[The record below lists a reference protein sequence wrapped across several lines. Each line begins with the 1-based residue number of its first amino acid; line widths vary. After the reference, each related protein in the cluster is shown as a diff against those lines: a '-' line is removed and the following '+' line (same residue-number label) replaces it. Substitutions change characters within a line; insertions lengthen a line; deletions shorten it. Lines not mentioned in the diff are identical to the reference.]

1 MIMANNQ
8 NYRGRKRR
16 QQPVDDTY
24 DKVQPQAL
32 DVEGVVLGA
41 LMIDNTA
48 YDAVKNYVSADSFY
62 EPRNRMVFEA
72 IQHLAEKGWPIDVLT
87 VTEQV
92 NKEKNLEEIGGPG
105 YIAELSSKVA
115 SSSNIEY
122 HAQIIV
128 EKQLQRF
135 AIKIARET
143 QSKAFDDTL
152 DIQDELVKFQTSM
165 EQLVA
170 AANGKFEDD
179 YSALTMSQVIEEEKA
194 EPDGLETQYYVKD
207 KDANTFNLEIPAKQL
222 TLIGAQT
229 SHGKSR
235 MLENLTVHFVEHAR
249 SNEIVLYYTFE
260 ESRNMVFEEL
270 LSIYTSGVPLSLGR
284 NIDTIRKYFKGNRN
298 YINSKADVAMFDNMA
313 KDFDGKQQQHLR
325 IINKPYCVEEIIDNI
340 KFLSKRFTE
349 EGKVIK
355 AVFIDYVQL
364 IRRLEETGSTK
375 ADISYVMRTLQD
387 FAVLKAKLPIILA
400 AQLNRAACSPLD
412 LHNQNMADASD
423 IEHNA
428 GLVIM
433 EWNSSFRAVNGS
445 TWDKPEGKS
454 EKERLEKLGL
464 ELGKAGKMYI
474 LVTKWRGGPRGTE
487 ALLNFDQNTGLIEG
501 NEPLGS
507 VIIPEE
513 ACSESADEKDAVP
526 F

>member
-1 MIMANNQ
+1 MAENRNNRG
-8 NYRGRKRR
+8 NYRK
-16 QQPVDDTY
+16 QQPVDNTY
-24 DKVQPQAL
+24 AKVQPQAV
-32 DVEGVVLGA
+32 DVEKAVLGA
-41 LMIDNTA
+41 ILIDNNA
-48 YDAVKNYVSADSFY
+48 YNAVKHVISVDSFY
-62 EPRNRMVFEA
+62 DPRNQKVFEA
-72 IQHLAEKGWPIDVLT
+72 IKHLADKEIPIDILI
-87 VTEQV
+87 VTDQLD
-92 NKEKNLEEIGGPG
+92 KEKNLEEIGGPG
-105 YIAELSSKVA
+105 YIAELSSNVA
-115 SSSNIEY
+115 TSANLWY
-122 HAQIIV
+122 HAQIIA

-135 AIKIARET
+135 AIRVAQET
-143 QSKAFDDTL
+143 EAKAFDETL
-152 DIQDELVKFQTSM
+152 DIQEELAKFQASM

-170 AANGKFEDD
+170 AANGKYEDD
-179 YSALTMSQVIEEEKA
+179 YTPLTMSQIIEEEKA

-207 KDANTFNLEIPAKQL
+207 RDNNCYNLEIPAKQL

-249 SNEIVLYYTFE
+249 SNEVVLYYTFE
-260 ESRNMVFEEL
+260 ESRNMVFEEM
-270 LSIYTSGVPLSLGR
+270 LSIYTSAMPLSLGR
-284 NIDTIRKYFKGNRN
+284 NIDTIRKYFKGNN
-298 YINSKADVAMFDNMA
+298 NFINSKADVNKFNALAKMFDE
-313 KDFDGKQQQHLR
+313 KQQQHLR
-325 IINKPYCVEEIIDNI
+325 IINKPYSIEEIIDNI
-340 KFLSKRFTE
+340 KFLIKKFDND
-349 EGKVIK
+349 GKIIK

-364 IRRLEETGSTK
+364 IRRLKETGNVK

-400 AQLNRAACSPLD
+400 AQLNRSACSPLD

-445 TWDKPEGKS
+445 TWDKPEGKT
-454 EKERLEKLGL
+454 ERERLSQLGL

-487 ALLNFDQNTGLIEG
+487 ALLDFDQNTGLILG
-501 NEPLGS
+501 NEPLKPTSTSQKAEIWQDGN
-507 VIIPEE
+507 EQE
-513 ACSESADEKDAVP
+513 DAP

>member
-1 MIMANNQ
+1 MADNQ

-32 DVEGVVLGA
+32 DVEGAVLGA
-41 LMIDNTA
+41 LMIDKTA

-179 YSALTMSQVIEEEKA
+179 YTALTMSQVIEEEKA

-207 KDANTFNLEIPAKQL
+207 KDGNTFNLEIPAKQL

-235 MLENLTVHFVEHAR
+235 MLENLAVHFVEHAR
-249 SNEIVLYYTFE
+249 SSEIVLYYTCE

-298 YINSKADVAMFDNMA
+298 YINSMADVAMFDNMA
-313 KDFDGKQQQHLR
+313 KAFDEKQQKHLR

-349 EGKVIK
+349 EGKIIK

-400 AQLNRAACSPLD
+400 AQLNRSACSPLD

-464 ELGKAGKMYI
+464 ELGKAGKMYVLI
-474 LVTKWRGGPRGTE
+474 TKWRGGPRGTE

-507 VIIPEE
+507 IFTPKE
-513 ACSESADEKDAVP
+513 AGSESADEKEAVP